1 MLSEKEQRVRATKR
15 ERPGTTMSHVP
26 ATIIRTRIYR
36 GRWTPALD
44 EALTRCRHQ
53 QRALYNR
60 AINGVAPQ
68 GGAVPATMKSPSHP
82 DGFYG
87 QLTEWRREKAWIAD
101 IPVAPCAAGR
111 GTSPRGP
118 ESA

>member
-1 MLSEKEQRVRATKR
+1 MLSENGHRKSPAGL
-15 ERPGTTMSHVP
+15 ERQTTTMSDAPV
-26 ATIIRTRIYR
+26 TIIRTRIYR

-68 GGAVPATMKSPSHP
+68 GGAVPATMKSPSHR

-101 IPVAPCAAGR
+101 IPVALARPPTGR
-111 GTSPRGP
+111 LWHKPARP
-118 ESA
+118 